1 MDHTALKRSVLKAA
15 RTRLEGTAAELKER
29 IADLRSVTIGNDDSE
44 SASQRESTRGSDLE
58 LMNSLGEQYDHI
70 QRDLEQLEGIDP
82 AVKLDL
88 VQYGSVVH
96 TDRRNFL
103 IATSLE
109 EFNAGGKEYLGVST
123 KAPLIQALSGRSP
136 GDTVEFNGV
145 TYTILEV
152 C

>member
-1 MDHTALKRSVLKAA
+1 MDHIALKRSVLKAA
-15 RTRLEGTAAELKER
+15 RTRLEDTAAELKDR
-29 IADLRSVTIGNDDSE
+29 IEDLRSVTIGNDDSE
-44 SASQRESTRGSDLE
+44 SASQRESTRGSDVE

-96 TDRRNFL
+96 TDKRNFL
-103 IATSLE
+103 IAASLE
-109 EFNAGGKEYLGVST
+109 EFDAGGKVYLGVST
-123 KAPLIQALSGRSP
+123 KAPLIQALSGRAP
-136 GDTVEFNGV
+136 GEKVEFNGV
-145 TYTILEV
+145 AYSILDV